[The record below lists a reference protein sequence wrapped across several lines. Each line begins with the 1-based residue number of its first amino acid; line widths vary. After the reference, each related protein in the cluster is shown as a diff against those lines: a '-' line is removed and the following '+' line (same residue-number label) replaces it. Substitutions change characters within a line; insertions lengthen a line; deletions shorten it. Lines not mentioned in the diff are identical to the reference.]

1 MNANAMKRLFGL
13 LLALLL
19 VACGGGAQTQPAATP
34 TSPNQNEGG
43 ALPKALGKPRMT
55 AEYVVIH
62 QKWVEKTM
70 TPNAADVSAWYETP
84 DGKAA
89 VRPERRET
97 TAKNKKD
104 ADAALARAKKGEY
117 AWEEVAFN
125 AAADAT
131 FEKLAMGDA
140 AIVTVSPAQHVV
152 VVKTR
157 PSDAAIEK
165 AYKKA
170 KASEATQKLAAALLS
185 GLQKPEADARAVIA
199 SNVGELLGEKA
210 VADPDRPVPI
220 IVDDDRLRHVRLLP
234 KAKDVVAGMLKTAKA
249 GETVKEPIVEGG
261 VTTIA
266 RAVPPSD
273 R

>member
-1 MNANAMKRLFGL
+1 MKQLF
-13 LLALLL
+13 ALVVALVL
-19 VACGGGAQTQPAATP
+19 VACGGQTPAPQTP
-34 TSPNQNEGG
+34 AGPSTANEGG
-43 ALPKALGKPRMT
+43 ALPKAQGKPRMT
-55 AEYVVIH
+55 VEYVVIH

-70 TPNAADVSAWYETP
+70 TPNASDVSAWYETP
-84 DGKAA
+84 EGKAA
-89 VRPERRET
+89 VRPERREM

-140 AIVTVSPAQHVV
+140 AIVTVSPTQHVV

-170 KASEATQKLAAALLS
+170 KAPEATQKLAAAVLS
-185 GLQKPEADARAVIA
+185 GLQKPDADARAVIA

-210 VADPDRPVPI
+210 VADPDRPVPVT
-220 IVDDDRLRHVRLLP
+220 VDHDRLRHGRLLP
-234 KAKDVVAGMLKTAKA
+234 KAKDAVAGMLETAKA

-261 VTTIA
+261 TTTIA

-273 R
+273 H